1 MNPSETIL
9 AFIKAKGPV
18 IPVQV
23 SKEIKDSILMASARL
38 SELLSAK
45 KIKISSLKVGGSPLY
60 YLSGQE
66 EMLQGFA
73 GNLSHMEKK
82 AYDLLSQSKVLQ
94 DSAQE
99 PAVRVA
105 LRQVKDFAV
114 PLNVTY
120 NDKKEVFWKW
130 YLFGNNEAES
140 MIKEALSKAPAHKQ
154 IIEEQVLVPPTAYT
168 EKKAID
174 EKPTSIESQKTL
186 LKKEAIKKPKQ
197 PEDKG
202 HEKQVINFFTGNK
215 ISVIESAK
223 PKKSSELD
231 FIVDL
236 LTSIGS
242 IRYFCKY
249 RGKKS
254 VNEADLSSALV
265 QAQSKNLPLLF
276 LSNGVLT
283 KKAQEMLNKE
293 LKNIIFKKV

>member
-9 AFIKAKGPV
+9 SFIKARGPV

-38 SELLSAK
+38 SELLDAK
-45 KIKISSLKVGGSPLY
+45 KIKISNLKIGGSPLY
-60 YLSGQE
+60 YLPGQE
-66 EMLQGFA
+66 EMLQSFA
-73 GNLSHMEKK
+73 NNLSHMEKK
-82 AYDLLSQSKVLQ
+82 ADDLLSQSKVLQ

-105 LRQVKDFAV
+105 LRQVRDFAI

-120 NDKKEVFWKW
+120 DNKKEVFWKW

-140 MIKEALSKAPAHKQ
+140 IIKEALSKVPIQKRV
-154 IIEEQVLVPPTAYT
+154 IEEPALAPLATYT

-174 EKPTSIESQKTL
+174 EKPAYTESQKTL
-186 LKKEAIKKPKQ
+186 VKKEAVKRPR
-197 PEDKG
+197 PLEDKS
-202 HEKQVINFFTGNK
+202 HEKSVINFFTGNK
-215 ISVIESAK
+215 ISVIESARA
-223 PKKSSELD
+223 KKSSELD
-231 FIVDL
+231 FIVDIQ
-236 LTSIGS
+236 TSIGS

-254 VNEADLSSALV
+254 INEADLSSALV

-276 LSNGVLT
+276 LSSGTLT

-293 LKNIIFKKV
+293 LKNIIFKKI

>member
-1 MNPSETIL
+1 MSPSETIL
-9 AFIKAKGPV
+9 SFIKAKGPV

-38 SELLSAK
+38 SELLGAK
-45 KIKISSLKVGGSPLY
+45 KIRISSLKVGGSPLY

-66 EMLQGFA
+66 EMLQSFA

-130 YLFGNNEAES
+130 YIFGNSEAES
-140 MIKEALSKAPAHKQ
+140 IIKETLSKAPVQKQ
-154 IIEEQVLVPPTAYT
+154 VNEEPALPLSTGYT

-174 EKPTSIESQKTL
+174 EKPASSESQKIL
-186 LKKEAIKKPKQ
+186 LRKEAIKKPKQ
-197 PEDKG
+197 LEDKS
-202 HEKQVINFFTGNK
+202 HEKRAINFFASNK
-215 ISVIESAK
+215 ILVIESIEA
-223 PKKSSELD
+223 KKSSD
-231 FIVDL
+231 SSFIVEL
-236 LTSIGS
+236 QTSIGS
-242 IRYFCKY
+242 IRYFCKFK
-249 RGKKS
+249 GKKS
-254 VNEADLSSALV
+254 INDADLSSALV

-276 LSNGVLT
+276 LGSGVLT

-293 LKNIIFKKV
+293 LKNTIFKKI

>member
-9 AFIKAKGPV
+9 AFIKAKGPI
-18 IPVQV
+18 IPVQI

-38 SELLSAK
+38 SELLGAK

-60 YLSGQE
+60 YLAGQE

-140 MIKEALSKAPAHKQ
+140 IIKEALSKAPVQKQ
-154 IIEEQVLVPPTAYT
+154 IIEERALVPSTAYT

-174 EKPTSIESQKTL
+174 EKLASSESQKTL

-202 HEKQVINFFTGNK
+202 HEKRVMNFFTGNK

-223 PKKSSELD
+223 AKKSSDLE
-231 FIVDL
+231 FIVDI
-236 LTSIGS
+236 LTSIGG
-242 IRYFCKY
+242 IKYFCKY

-254 VNEADLSSALV
+254 INEADLSSALV

-276 LSNGVLT
+276 LSSGVLT

-293 LKNIIFKKV
+293 LKNIIFKKL

>member
-9 AFIKAKGPV
+9 SFIKARGPI

-38 SELLSAK
+38 SELLDAK

-60 YLSGQE
+60 YLAGQE
-66 EMLQGFA
+66 EMLQSFA
-73 GNLSHMEKK
+73 SNLSHMEKK
-82 AYDLLSQSKVLQ
+82 AYDLLFQSKVLQ

-105 LRQVKDFAV
+105 LRQIKDFAV

-130 YLFGNNEAES
+130 YVFGNNEAES
-140 MIKEALSKAPAHKQ
+140 IIKETLSKAPVQKQ
-154 IIEEQVLVPPTAYT
+154 VKEDPALEPSVPNT
-168 EKKAID
+168 EKNVID
-174 EKPTSIESQKTL
+174 EKPASSESQKTL

-197 PEDKG
+197 LEDKG
-202 HEKQVINFFTGNK
+202 HEKRVINFFTGNK
-215 ISVIESAK
+215 ISVIESVK
-223 PKKSSELD
+223 SKKTSELD

-276 LSNGVLT
+276 LSSGALT

-293 LKNIIFKKV
+293 LKNIIFKKL